1 MAVAAPAPHPQ
12 NESVPPTEGRPSP
25 PTPASPS
32 SAPSALERIKELEFE
47 QRGRL
52 RSATRGILTLSF
64 LRLAA
69 RRFFGR
75 TLPAGARAVPRPPA
89 GTVALTWGGH
99 ATVMITTPALRVL
112 VDPVLE
118 MSLHGLPRAR
128 AAALDEGDLDD
139 VGLVLIT
146 QATRDHLS
154 APTLD
159 RLSRRATVVVPPD
172 CEPLVEKLGFAQ
184 VIGLGA
190 RQTHD
195 QAGVRVTAVPG
206 HQAGR
211 HGGFD
216 GKRPGANGYV
226 VAVADGDH
234 VIYVAGDTGYF
245 SGLTEV
251 GRRFAPDV
259 AVLPIGGYQPAPF
272 RRQRLTPL
280 DALYA
285 FQDVR
290 ARVLVPIAYGSFVR
304 SYEPLDEPLA
314 WLRQAAAAR
323 GVADAVVTLE
333 HGQTC
338 LIRRRPPSPAPHH

>member
-1 MAVAAPAPHPQ
+1 MAVHRPRGRRTPTHRPVDGEDRVAVAAPAPHRQ
-12 NESVPPTEGRPSP
+12 NEAVPPTEGRPP
-25 PTPASPS
+25 PTTPASTS

-52 RSATRGILTLSF
+52 RSATRGILTLTF

-75 TLPAGARAVPRPPA
+75 TLPAGARPVPRPPA

-99 ATVMITTPALRVL
+99 ATVMITTPALRIV

-118 MSLHGLPRAR
+118 RSLHGLPRAR

-154 APTLD
+154 PATLD
-159 RLSRRATVVVPPD
+159 RLSRRATIVVPPD
-172 CEPLVEKLGFAQ
+172 CEPLVDKLGFAR
-184 VIGLGA
+184 VVELGG
-190 RQTHD
+190 RQAHE

-226 VAVADGDH
+226 VAVADG
-234 VIYVAGDTGYF
+234 ITSSTWRAT
-245 SGLTEV
+245 
-251 GRRFAPDV
+251 
-259 AVLPIGGYQPAPF
+259 PAIF
-272 RRQRLTPL
+272 R
-280 DALYA
+280 A
-285 FQDVR
+285 
-290 ARVLVPIAYGSFVR
+290 
-304 SYEPLDEPLA
+304 
-314 WLRQAAAAR
+314 
-323 GVADAVVTLE
+323 
-333 HGQTC
+333 
-338 LIRRRPPSPAPHH
+338 